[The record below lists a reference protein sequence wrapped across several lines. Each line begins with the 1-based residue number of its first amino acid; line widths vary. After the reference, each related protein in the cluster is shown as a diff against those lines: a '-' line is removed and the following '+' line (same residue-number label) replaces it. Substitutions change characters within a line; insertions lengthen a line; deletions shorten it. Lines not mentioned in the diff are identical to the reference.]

1 MILSAMYKAHGKQE
15 DDQMQVCTMRVGKLG
30 SMLVTLALAILPLAL
45 IVFLLTAAAPAGNPV
60 QAAVGSELNDW
71 VIVVGTTGTVSL
83 VNATTDIV
91 YGPVLSGELGSS
103 GGGIFDVS
111 VTPDG
116 ETALI
121 SNFGDSTVY
130 LVDVSNPISPSVIT
144 SVTIPFFAE
153 DTDITRDGQYAL
165 VTDGGFS
172 SRIAVISLISR
183 TLAYT
188 VELGTAQAQAVDIA
202 PDGTVIV
209 ADYWNGSVHSL
220 FPDSSG
226 QLTVTGSY
234 SYTIDPDGTVTAT
247 DHWQGSMP
255 VAPFDASGSWIGV
268 AEDGSLIGD
277 SGSLNVGPALAE
289 YVSRPLNVG
298 IAPDGQTVIV
308 CDVAA
313 YDPPTN
319 TLFAAGV
326 YRITSPGVLTLTGVI
341 TGLNRATQS
350 VAFSAIGDKAYLSQN
365 GGKTA
370 EYQYN
375 HLAVLDITA
384 PGVVS
389 LDRAT
394 VADYPRLTSSQLFG
408 VDTIV
413 VANGKAYVG
422 YPTLSGAS
430 YDLRVVDLDDYG
442 VRALSM
448 PGIPVGVAVIPV
460 HKVYLPLYVSP
471 DGDSR

>member
-1 MILSAMYKAHGKQE
+1 MKA
-15 DDQMQVCTMRVGKLG
+15 CTMHVGKLG
-30 SMLVTLALAILPLAL
+30 SMLVTLALASLSLLL
-45 IVFLLTAAAPAGNPV
+45 IVFLLAAAAPAANPV
-60 QAAVGSELNDW
+60 QAAAVGRGLNDW

-83 VNATTDIV
+83 VNATTDLV

-103 GGGIFDVS
+103 GGGLFDVA

-116 ETALI
+116 NTALI
-121 SNFGDSTVY
+121 SNFGDSAVY
-130 LVDVSNPISPSVIT
+130 LVDVSNRISPSVIT

-153 DTDITRDGQYAL
+153 DIAITHDGQFAL
-165 VTDGGFS
+165 VTDGGS
-172 SRIAVISLISR
+172 STQIAAISLISR

-188 VELGTAQAQAVDIA
+188 VELGTPQAQAVDVA
-202 PDGTVIV
+202 PDGTVVV
-209 ADYWNGSVHSL
+209 ADYSNGSVHSL

-234 SYTIDPDGTVTAT
+234 SYTIRPDGTVTTT

-255 VAPFDASGSWIGV
+255 MVPSGAPRSFIGTTGDSGP
-268 AEDGSLIGD
+268 IGD
-277 SGSLNVGPALAE
+277 SGSLNVQPASPAAYL
-289 YVSRPLNVG
+289 SRPVNVA

-313 YDPPTN
+313 YDPPTD
-319 TLFAAGV
+319 TLFAVGV

-341 TGLNRATQS
+341 TGLTRATQS
-350 VAFSAIGDKAYLSQN
+350 VAFSATGDKAYLSQN
-365 GGKTA
+365 GGQRKGN
-370 EYQYN
+370 QYN

-389 LDRAT
+389 LNRDAA
-394 VADYPRLTSSQLFG
+394 ADYPRLTSSQLFG

-422 YPTLSGAS
+422 YPTVSGAS

-442 VRALSM
+442 VRSLSM

-471 DGDSR
+471 GGDFR